1 MNPIAHPY
9 SFDKILDE
17 YLSNTIELK
26 VDGLLQLMVSSD
38 LLYVLQIPSY
48 IVLADCLVSK
58 ASMILSL
65 KVIISVSIF

>member
-38 LLYVLQIPSY
+38 LLYVLQIPNY
-48 IVLADCLVSK
+48 IVLADFLVSK

>member
-17 YLSNTIELK
+17 YLSDTIELK

-38 LLYVLQIPSY
+38 LPYVLQIPSC
-48 IVLADCLVSK
+48 IVLADFLVSK
-58 ASMILSL
+58 ASMILRL
-65 KVIISVSIF
+65 KVIVSVSIF